1 MSLFLKAENNLGD
14 VDSPA
19 CARANL
25 GIGTLA
31 TQNADDVVITGG
43 TIQLEHLV
51 YEHPSRAPGRI
62 LVLGDDGELEYVDPL
77 WKDWLRRDQRAVPMS
92 GFRNDPD
99 DPDRF
104 VKASDLQPV
113 AFEGSYESMTT
124 RFFRTSELIN
134 DVRYLNNRSNLQD
147 VEDAA
152 QARANLGIGDLGI
165 VKWNNHVLVD
175 ELTLD
180 SLYLPTAEVDINA
193 DCYLTVRPE
202 DMRVVACNIPY
213 ATTERHGLVRITDD
227 LDVYDSEPS
236 LVASAG
242 SVVNF
247 FNLMKFRLD
256 NISSIEAVVEHP
268 DIDKVVEEYG
278 LLRRDSNL
286 SDANIEEVRKTLQLG
301 SLSTLNVGDTV
312 FLKDIVFDESS
323 KLIIPNTMGDTVYL
337 QVDAEGKIVT
347 TSLQPTASDT
357 SPGMVYLLDNYVEV
371 YSLANIN
378 ETLSSARNDVVPS
391 VNAVNEYFRVN
402 SERLEAIRKS
412 VPTHI
417 NQVEGFDTFLTL
429 DDNMRVDN
437 PSIART
443 NLELHP
449 IAHTGDWM
457 TMENRPTKLSDFEND
472 TGYLTQANCLS
483 ELNENVE
490 IARRNLGLGD
500 MALLNAN
507 NVGTLRGDATFQR
520 LELME
525 NLQYQFDPDNNG
537 HFLMCTDDI
546 GTAQWRPLP
555 KATTTSYGT
564 VRLTSDTE
572 VKEDDMA
579 ISSVTLYR
587 LVQEFELRIEIYR
600 NLFSELLRTQVNVG

>member
-43 TIQLEHLV
+43 TVQLEHLV

-62 LVLGDDGELEYVDPL
+62 LVLGDDGELEYIDPL
-77 WKDWLRRDQRAVPMS
+77 WKDWLRRDQKAVPMS

-134 DVRYLNNRSNLQD
+134 DVRYLNSRSNLQD

-165 VKWNNHVLVD
+165 VKWNDHVLVD

-242 SVVNF
+242 
-247 FNLMKFRLD
+247 
-256 NISSIEAVVEHP
+256 
-268 DIDKVVEEYG
+268 
-278 LLRRDSNL
+278 
-286 SDANIEEVRKTLQLG
+286 
-301 SLSTLNVGDTV
+301 
-312 FLKDIVFDESS
+312 
-323 KLIIPNTMGDTVYL
+323 
-337 QVDAEGKIVT
+337 
-347 TSLQPTASDT
+347 
-357 SPGMVYLLDNYVEV
+357 
-371 YSLANIN
+371 
-378 ETLSSARNDVVPS
+378 
-391 VNAVNEYFRVN
+391 
-402 SERLEAIRKS
+402 
-412 VPTHI
+412 
-417 NQVEGFDTFLTL
+417 
-429 DDNMRVDN
+429 
-437 PSIART
+437 
-443 NLELHP
+443 
-449 IAHTGDWM
+449 
-457 TMENRPTKLSDFEND
+457 
-472 TGYLTQANCLS
+472 
-483 ELNENVE
+483 
-490 IARRNLGLGD
+490 
-500 MALLNAN
+500 
-507 NVGTLRGDATFQR
+507 
-520 LELME
+520 
-525 NLQYQFDPDNNG
+525 
-537 HFLMCTDDI
+537 
-546 GTAQWRPLP
+546 
-555 KATTTSYGT
+555 
-564 VRLTSDTE
+564 
-572 VKEDDMA
+572 
-579 ISSVTLYR
+579 
-587 LVQEFELRIEIYR
+587 
-600 NLFSELLRTQVNVG
+600 